1 MESRSTITYII
12 PGDPIPLARA
22 RVSNRRVFDSQREV
36 KLYTRI
42 TIESQHGLRPPF
54 QNKPLLLDITFFMK
68 LPKSIKLRS
77 HYLRQHYHIFRPDL
91 SNMIKLIEDV
101 ASGGLLYHDDCLIA
115 AITSR
120 KVYDE
125 NPRTEFTITEI
136 KL

>member
-54 QNKPLLLDITFFMK
+54 QNKPLLPI
-68 LPKSIKLRS
+68 S
-77 HYLRQHYHIFRPDL
+77 L
-91 SNMIKLIEDV
+91 S
-101 ASGGLLYHDDCLIA
+101 S
-115 AITSR
+115 
-120 KVYDE
+120 
-125 NPRTEFTITEI
+125 
-136 KL
+136 